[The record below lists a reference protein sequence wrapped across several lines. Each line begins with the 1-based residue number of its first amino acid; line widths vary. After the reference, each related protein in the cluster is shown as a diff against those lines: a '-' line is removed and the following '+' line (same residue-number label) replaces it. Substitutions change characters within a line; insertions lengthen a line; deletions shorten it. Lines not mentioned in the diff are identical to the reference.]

1 MVTARG
7 NGAVSNLA
15 GSPLDEMTVHGPS
28 RTCSRSAPTSAY
40 EGKAEKICSLRVVL
54 FVTRSGPSIGS
65 RVASIR
71 TTTLFSWSLF
81 ILRSER
87 KLNQLGNDLIEQG
100 HCPSPAGRAT
110 FDLVREARHDESVS
124 RQLHARTRRSSWPIS
139 STPTN
144 WSRRCAACSAP
155 ITCRHTTP
163 M

>member
-1 MVTARG
+1 VTQSGFSA
-7 NGAVSNLA
+7 NISTTPSP
-15 GSPLDEMTVHGPS
+15 SPLSTAPRASDCP
-28 RTCSRSAPTSAY
+28 RRALLLLARSRSGGPHPGTS
-40 EGKAEKICSLRVVL
+40 G
-54 FVTRSGPSIGS
+54 FGVTPDSPVTGCAWPPLTPSGPSIGS

-124 RQLHARTRRSSWPIS
+124 RQLHAR
-139 STPTN
+139 
-144 WSRRCAACSAP
+144 AA
-155 ITCRHTTP
+155 
-163 M
+163 